1 MCTDGPDVGV
11 LEASGRWP
19 LLSGLWVPQARFL
32 TPSSQVSGAGG
43 VGGVVGTELPYE
55 LSPVK
60 PRALGEAVPLE
71 VGGKVG
77 VGTLP

>member
-1 MCTDGPDVGV
+1 M
-11 LEASGRWP
+11 
-19 LLSGLWVPQARFL
+19 RFL
-32 TPSSQVSGAGG
+32 TLSSRVSGAGG

-60 PRALGEAVPLE
+60 PRALGEAVLLE